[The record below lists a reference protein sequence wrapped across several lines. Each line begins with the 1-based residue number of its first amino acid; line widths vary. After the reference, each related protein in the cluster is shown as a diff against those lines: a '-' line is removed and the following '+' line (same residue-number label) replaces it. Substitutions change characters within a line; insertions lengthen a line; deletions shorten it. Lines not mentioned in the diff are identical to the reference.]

1 MSKPSQAALEEKIT
15 YLERQHDELN
25 EVVVDQQNQ
34 LDRITKDLAAL
45 RLLLADQHGGGG
57 VVDTPPPHW

>member
-1 MSKPSQAALEEKIT
+1 MSDQSQAALEEKIT

-34 LDRITKDLAAL
+34 LDRVTKELAAL
-45 RLLLADQHGGGG
+45 RLLLADQQGSGG
-57 VVDTPPPHW
+57 VVDSPPPHW